1 MEDGEIH
8 DQLPVEGT
16 IYIQIHCMYMYIVTC
31 IVQFAKL
38 SVVWYHKCITYNI
51 SVLFLVYMHIFYHT
65 CTGTSKLVW
74 LFLMVMKMMMTKK
87 KVNLLSIFLA
97 AQIDP
102 EKIIEYPG
110 FTVIPPE
117 GVKDV
122 SLIREFIYSISWQ
135 RWEHIVLE
143 PLST

>member
-1 MEDGEIH
+1 MIVSNGDEDDDDE
-8 DQLPVEGT
+8 
-16 IYIQIHCMYMYIVTC
+16 
-31 IVQFAKL
+31 K
-38 SVVWYHKCITYNI
+38 N
-51 SVLFLVYMHIFYHT
+51 
-65 CTGTSKLVW
+65 
-74 LFLMVMKMMMTKK
+74 
-87 KVNLLSIFLA
+87 VNLFSIFLA